1 MNMSSLPTSSRRF
14 DLDWIRIIAFALLI
28 FYHIGMYYVT
38 WDWHVKSPRAS
49 ELIEPLMQLTSPWR
63 LALLFLVS
71 GAATSFMMDKINA
84 GKLARSRSWRLLI
97 PLLFGMMVIVPPQ
110 PYYEVV
116 EKIQYAD
123 GYIAFLAR
131 YFAAD
136 HSFCRGNDCLIL
148 PTWNHLW
155 FVAYLWAYTML
166 LAIFLGVSSRSMARV
181 TASLERFLLNGTGWG
196 IIIWPLLI
204 LAVCRLFLVS
214 IFPSTHNLTYDWYNH
229 SAYFFMFLFGFMF
242 IRSEAIMAVI
252 VQRRW
257 LCLALAAASYA
268 FILFYS
274 SHYSD
279 AVPATDAMRYF
290 QRIVRAVD
298 QWCSILAILGFGRL
312 WLNHDGAARRYLT
325 DAIFPFYIVHQ
336 TAIVVYAHNLQP
348 LKLPVE
354 IEALVLIAATTA
366 TCFLSYE
373 VVRRI
378 RFLRPLFGLKYSN
391 DLRQSRSVAIQ
402 KVDANSNSCT

>member
-1 MNMSSLPTSSRRF
+1 MNTTLMPTSPRRL

-49 ELIEPLMQLTSPWR
+49 EFIEPLMMLTSPWR

-71 GAATSFMMDKINA
+71 GAATSFMMDKISA
-84 GKLARSRSWRLLI
+84 GKLARLRSWRLLI
-97 PLLFGMMVIVPPQ
+97 PLIFGMLVIVPPQ

-123 GYIAFLAR
+123 GYLAFLGR
-131 YFAAD
+131 YLAAD
-136 HSFCRGNDCLIL
+136 HSFCRGKDCLML

-155 FVAYLWAYTML
+155 FVVYLWAYTML
-166 LAIFLGVSSRSMARV
+166 LAIFLAISSRGMTRV
-181 TASLERFLLNGTGWG
+181 QASLERFLLKGTGWG
-196 IIIWPLLI
+196 IIIWPIAI

-229 SAYFFMFLFGFMF
+229 SNYFFMFLFGFVF
-242 IRSEAIMAVI
+242 IRSEAIVAVI

-257 LCLALAAASYA
+257 LCFALAVASYA
-268 FILFYS
+268 FIIFYS
-274 SHYSD
+274 THYSD
-279 AVPATDAMRYF
+279 AVPPSDATRYF
-290 QRIVRAVD
+290 QRVVRALD

-312 WLNHDGAARRYLT
+312 WLNYEGPARRYFT

-336 TAIVVYAHNLQP
+336 TAIVVYAHNLQQF
-348 LKLPVE
+348 KLPLVVE
-354 IEALVLIAATTA
+354 AIVLIAATIA
-366 TCFLSYE
+366 TCFISYE
-373 VVRRI
+373 IVRHI
-378 RFLRPLFGLKYSN
+378 SFLRPLFGLKY
-391 DLRQSRSVAIQ
+391 RSPH
-402 KVDANSNSCT
+402 